1 LSKEANEDDIRDA
14 MRSAD
19 MELEQQLN
27 NELDEVQKGADEN
40 DDSSQ
45 GSEFVDA
52 TQQMTRNEASDAS
65 MDHEV
70 SEEEDCSVDIS
81 EEDIER
87 HNRDFLKNSWANM
100 AEDVET
106 ENTLLKHLEEE
117 GTANNGIPD
126 EGFKVV

>member
-27 NELDEVQKGADEN
+27 NELDEVQKGPDEN

-70 SEEEDCSVDIS
+70 SEEEDEHCSDNTS

-87 HNRDFLKNSWANM
+87 HNRDFLKKTHGLIWQKM
-100 AEDVET
+100 
-106 ENTLLKHLEEE
+106 
-117 GTANNGIPD
+117 
-126 EGFKVV
+126 